1 MRTGTDRRAHDAPRV
16 PLDLWVRLAHED
28 YEDTFDADGV
38 DLSPGGLA
46 LRSDFLP
53 EVGDRLRCRFD
64 SPVGHDGDVLDVEGE
79 VVWAHDAGERSG
91 EFGLRFG
98 GLDGDAESNL
108 RDIVAQLGGAP
119 SRPLARLHLDGV
131 ATPVE
136 AEITEQDDTW
146 MVAEQELPF
155 LRIGMGVAVEGPGGP
170 PRGRLASVDLRIEDG
185 VPRLVLGVER
195 EREESSTLDEADR
208 ATFDGRQELAP
219 PAPAA
224 VEATLQDF
232 ELPAALRGAVE
243 EPAVEDEPAADE
255 EIEDEL
261 EAREAPAARV
271 ERQPVQ
277 VFATAQEEAEDDAEP
292 SIETAGED
300 AAWKERVAPALAAA
314 KEKLATLS
322 ERAKPALIAFWATVV
337 TFAKRLAD
345 KGGPKSKAALS
356 SAKAGLAV
364 VWTKATAKIRKP
376 KRRTTAAPR
385 RTTAAPRKRRRQGA
399 QEEAAPAPR
408 KSRRRVIA
416 LSVLAFA
423 GVGTAVYALSGEEA
437 PAPEVAAPAPA
448 QAAPVEPA
456 PVEPAPIEAAPT
468 PVEAPPVEAAPA
480 EPEGGRL
487 GEPTYPTLADTTA
500 TPSGP
505 VTEGS
510 SFGSES
516 VADGRSATLHM
527 SNPVTTLRGQR
538 LPDGFTVTIPGAL
551 SNDPAGPIAAANPSI
566 ERAMILNRGDH
577 SVLTVRFVAGRNP
590 DYRVVARGNTV
601 EVTVGR

>member
-1 MRTGTDRRAHDAPRV
+1 MRAGTDRRANDAPRV

-98 GLDGDAESNL
+98 ALDGDAESNL
-108 RDIVAQLGGAP
+108 RHIVAQLGGAP
-119 SRPLARLHLDGV
+119 SGRPLARLHLDGV
-131 ATPVE
+131 ASPVE

-195 EREESSTLDEADR
+195 DAPESGPSTLDEADV
-208 ATFDGRQELAP
+208 ATFDGRQQIAP
-219 PAPAA
+219 PEPVA

-232 ELPAALRGAVE
+232 ELPAALREA
-243 EPAVEDEPAADE
+243 PSSVEDDAPEQDDPAP
-255 EIEDEL
+255 I
-261 EAREAPAARV
+261 ARAA
-271 ERQPVQ
+271 RQPVQ
-277 VFATAQEEAEDDAEP
+277 VFATPADDAEADGDDADA
-292 SIETAGED
+292 SLETAGQD
-300 AAWKERVAPALAAA
+300 AAWKEKLAPALDAA
-314 KEKLATLS
+314 KARALELVAN
-322 ERAKPALIAFWATVV
+322 AKPKLLALWAAVLAFGKKVAE
-337 TFAKRLAD
+337 
-345 KGGPKSKAALS
+345 KGGPKTAAALS
-356 SAKAGLAV
+356 RVGALFGV
-364 VWTKATAKIRKP
+364 VWSKASARLKKP

-385 RTTAAPRKRRRQGA
+385 RTTAAPRKRRRQVA
-399 QEEAAPAPR
+399 EAEAPAPK
-408 KSRRRVIA
+408 KSGRRVLA

-423 GVGTAVYALSGEEA
+423 GVGTAVYALSGEEEA
-437 PAPEVAAPAPA
+437 PAPVVAAPA
-448 QAAPVEPA
+448 AAPAAPAIVEPA
-456 PVEPAPIEAAPT
+456 PAAVEAA
-468 PVEAPPVEAAPA
+468 PVEAAPVEA
-480 EPEGGRL
+480 APEELAEPEPEGGRL
-487 GEPTYPTLADTTA
+487 GEPTYPTLADTA
-500 TPSGP
+500 EPPSGP
-505 VTEGS
+505 VVEGS
-510 SFGSES
+510 TFGAET
-516 VADGRSATLHM
+516 VADGRTSNIRM
-527 SNPVTTLRGQR
+527 SNPVSTLRGQR
-538 LPDGFTVTIPGAL
+538 QSDGFTVTIPGAL
-551 SNDPAGPIAAANPSI
+551 ALDRAGPIAAANPAI

-577 SVLTVRFVAGRNP
+577 AVLTIRFVAGRNP
-590 DYRVVARGNTV
+590 DYRVVARGQSV